1 MNLNFYVVFHGKHSS
16 ELFTIT
22 TEVMGRMK
30 VFECPHVP
38 LYFQIHRLFA
48 SHIIDTPS
56 LFVEQYDAFVKFT
69 HDQIMRRYG
78 EQPASCKYLTFE
90 L

>member
-1 MNLNFYVVFHGKHSS
+1 MNLNFYVVFHGKHSF

-22 TEVMGRMK
+22 TEVMGRVK
-30 VFECPHVP
+30 VLEYLHVP

-48 SHIIDTPS
+48 SHIIDTS

>member
-1 MNLNFYVVFHGKHSS
+1 MLYPVDVENT
-16 ELFTIT
+16 LFTIT

-30 VFECPHVP
+30 VLRVP
-38 LYFQIHRLFA
+38 SCSFIFSDTLQGLFA
-48 SHIIDTPS
+48 SHIIDTS